1 MDPTASAYRAV
12 GNPPIE
18 PTPGFKDAIRFWEL
32 RRIAYNAILA
42 AVVIGWVA
50 ASWPH
55 FRPAMTLQS
64 LLFLFFAALMANLCY
79 CAAYLVDI
87 PMQSSSLGGVWRRW
101 RWTLWLLGTLL
112 AILIANYWIADE
124 IYSYVR

>member
-1 MDPTASAYRAV
+1 MDTAISAHRAV
-12 GNPPIE
+12 GNSPIE
-18 PTPGFKDAIRFWEL
+18 PTPGFKDAVRFWEW
-32 RRIAYNAILA
+32 RRVAYNALL
-42 AVVIGWVA
+42 AVVVILWVA
-50 ASWPH
+50 LSWPH

-64 LLFLFFAALMANLCY
+64 LLFLLFAALMANLCY

-87 PMQSSSLGGVWRRW
+87 PMQSSSLGGAWRRW
-101 RWTLWLLGTLL
+101 RWTLWLLGTLF